1 MLSVTTLIPYLG
13 ACFLL
18 AIVPGPTVTV
28 ILANSL
34 KGGTLA
40 GLAIIAGTQLGLV
53 TMIVVVAL
61 GLEAVM
67 GFMAFAFDWIKLAG
81 AAYLVWLGF
90 NMLRSSGHLGQAAVG
105 PAKSYRR
112 LVLDGFLVIWSNP
125 KALIFLG
132 AFLPQFVTSEA
143 AIDNDRAA
151 ELVRLGHAIRRLE
164 TGGLREVASTRVLI
178 AAGRLIAEGLTPRD
192 AARAA
197 IAGPLTDDPTVT
209 GGLLE
214 MIDAY
219 LADSRPGD

>member
-1 MLSVTTLIPYLG
+1 MLSLTTLIPYLG

-53 TMIVVVAL
+53 TMIAVVAL

-90 NMLRSSGHLGQAAVG
+90 NMLRSSGQLDQTIAG

-112 LVLDGFLVIWSNP
+112 LIAEGFLVIWSNP

-132 AFLPQFVTSEA
+132 AFLPQFVS
-143 AIDNDRAA
+143 DRSATFWQVM
-151 ELVRLGHAIRRLE
+151 LLGLFFM
-164 TGGLREVASTRVLI
+164 LI
-178 AAGRLIAEGLTPRD
+178 AGATDAVYAVLGGRARSLLS
-192 AARAA
+192 AARIKLVSRVSGAILMAA
-197 IAGPLTDDPTVT
+197 GVW
-209 GGLLE
+209 
-214 MIDAY
+214 
-219 LADSRPGD
+219 LALQKRA

>member
-1 MLSVTTLIPYLG
+1 MFSLSTLIPYLG
-13 ACFLL
+13 ACFIL

-34 KGGTLA
+34 KSGTLA
-40 GLAIIAGTQLGLV
+40 GLAIIAGTQLGLLS
-53 TMIVVVAL
+53 MMVVVGL

-90 NMLRSSGHLGQAAVG
+90 NMLRSSGELGQASAG

-132 AFLPQFVTSEA
+132 AFLPQFVSSEGA
-143 AIDNDRAA
+143 SFPQ
-151 ELVRLGHAIRRLE
+151 VMVLGLFFM
-164 TGGLREVASTRVLI
+164 LI
-178 AAGRLIAEGLTPRD
+178 AGSTDAFYAILGGRARHLLS
-192 AARAA
+192 AARVKLLSRVSGV
-197 IAGPLTDDPTVT
+197 ILML
-209 GGLLE
+209 GGVW
-214 MIDAY
+214 
-219 LADSRPGD
+219 LAFQKRA

>member
-1 MLSVTTLIPYLG
+1 MLSLTTLIPYLG

-34 KGGTLA
+34 RSGTLA
-40 GLAIIAGTQLGLV
+40 GLSIILGTQIGLV
-53 TMIVVVAL
+53 TMICVVGL

-90 NMLRSSGHLGQAAVG
+90 RMLTASGELGEAAAG

-112 LVLDGFLVIWSNP
+112 LMVDGFLVIWSNP

-132 AFLPQFVTSEA
+132 AFLPQFVTDEA
-143 AIDNDRAA
+143 ATFPQVMLLGLFFMIVAGATDAFYAILGGRARN
-151 ELVRLGHAIRRLE
+151 LL
-164 TGGLREVASTRVLI
+164 S
-178 AAGRLIAEGLTPRD
+178 
-192 AARAA
+192 AARVKVLSRVSGA
-197 IAGPLTDDPTVT
+197 ILMAGGVW
-209 GGLLE
+209 
-214 MIDAY
+214 
-219 LADSRPGD
+219 LALQKRA

>member
-1 MLSVTTLIPYLG
+1 MFSLTTLIPYLG

-53 TMIVVVAL
+53 TMIGVVAL

-67 GFMAFAFDWIKLAG
+67 GLMAFAFDWIKLAG

-90 NMLRSSGHLGQAAVG
+90 NMLRSSGHLGQAAAG

-143 AIDNDRAA
+143 ATFWQVM
-151 ELVRLGHAIRRLE
+151 LLGLFFM
-164 TGGLREVASTRVLI
+164 LI
-178 AAGRLIAEGLTPRD
+178 AGSTDAFYAFLGGRARSLLSSARIKIVSRISGAILMAGGVWLALQK
-192 AARAA
+192 RA
-197 IAGPLTDDPTVT
+197 
-209 GGLLE
+209 
-214 MIDAY
+214 
-219 LADSRPGD
+219 

>member
-1 MLSVTTLIPYLG
+1 MFSLTTLIPYLG

-40 GLAIIAGTQLGLV
+40 GIAIIAGTQLGLV
-53 TMIVVVAL
+53 TMIAVVAL

-90 NMLRSSGHLGQAAVG
+90 NMLRSSGELGVASAA

-132 AFLPQFVTSEA
+132 AFLPQFVTDEA
-143 AIDNDRAA
+143 ATFWQVM
-151 ELVRLGHAIRRLE
+151 LLGLFFM
-164 TGGLREVASTRVLI
+164 LI
-178 AAGRLIAEGLTPRD
+178 AGSTD
-192 AARAA
+192 AAYALLGGRARSLLSAARIRVVSRISGA
-197 IAGPLTDDPTVT
+197 ILMAGGVW
-209 GGLLE
+209 
-214 MIDAY
+214 
-219 LADSRPGD
+219 LALQKRA

>member
-1 MLSVTTLIPYLG
+1 MFNLATLIPYLG

-34 KGGTLA
+34 RSGTLA
-40 GLAIIAGTQLGLV
+40 GLSIIGGTQLGLV
-53 TMIVVVAL
+53 TMILVVGL

-90 NMLRSSGHLGQAAVG
+90 NMLRSQGELGVAAAG

-112 LVLDGFLVIWSNP
+112 LMVDGFLVIWSNP

-132 AFLPQFVTSEA
+132 AFLPQFVNAEA
-143 AIDNDRAA
+143 ATLPQVVVLGLFFMVIAGASDSMYAVLGGRARGLLSQA
-151 ELVRLGHAIRRLE
+151 RVKLVSRVSGAILMAGGVWLALVRKA
-164 TGGLREVASTRVLI
+164 
-178 AAGRLIAEGLTPRD
+178 
-192 AARAA
+192 
-197 IAGPLTDDPTVT
+197 
-209 GGLLE
+209 
-214 MIDAY
+214 
-219 LADSRPGD
+219 

>member
-1 MLSVTTLIPYLG
+1 MFNLTTLIPYLG
-13 ACFLL
+13 ACFIL

-40 GLAIIAGTQLGLV
+40 GLSIIAGTQLGLV
-53 TMIVVVAL
+53 TMIGVVAL

-90 NMLRSSGHLGQAAVG
+90 NMLRSSGDLGQAAAG

-112 LVLDGFLVIWSNP
+112 LVFDGFLVIWSNP

-132 AFLPQFVTSEA
+132 AFLPQFVTDQSA
-143 AIDNDRAA
+143 TFWQ
-151 ELVRLGHAIRRLE
+151 VMVLGLFFM
-164 TGGLREVASTRVLI
+164 LI
-178 AAGRLIAEGLTPRD
+178 AGTTDAVYAVLGGRARSLLS
-192 AARAA
+192 AARVKIVSRVSGA
-197 IAGPLTDDPTVT
+197 ILMAGGVW
-209 GGLLE
+209 
-214 MIDAY
+214 
-219 LADSRPGD
+219 LALQKRT